1 MAGETGQHS
10 ALGAPMLR
18 GGEAVAVI
26 VLRSLAV
33 TPFSASEVK
42 LVETFADQAAIAI
55 ENVRL
60 FNETKEALDRQ
71 TAVGEVLAA
80 IGRSG
85 FDPQPVFELALAHA
99 GRLCSAN
106 AGGLWL
112 REGDLNLSRA
122 LWSDENRNEARFQ
135 AFMDFRRRH
144 P

>member
-71 TAVGEVLAA
+71 TAIGEVLSVISQSA
-80 IGRSG
+80 
-85 FDPQPVFELALAHA
+85 FELEPMLKAIAASAKRLGGAAVSALFWID
-99 GRLCSAN
+99 GKS
-106 AGGLWL
+106 GV
-112 REGDLNLSRA
+112 
-122 LWSDENRNEARFQ
+122 
-135 AFMDFRRRH
+135 
-144 P
+144 